1 MIEKSNDWDTVFECI
16 SFAGMGIWHNCY
28 MTSVSVKKPPTKTFL
43 IQCVIITIHKGVC
56 IIQGRMVYLA
66 YLTFFLIRVAKQWII
81 KQSTYQCLKAR
92 KYHFSEMEWLFSFT
106 ATQW

>member
-1 MIEKSNDWDTVFECI
+1 
-16 SFAGMGIWHNCY
+16 MGIWHNCY